1 MFPYKIV
8 DDVVILMPNKELN
21 IENAHLFKRWV
32 FDEFLNKGYNK
43 VFLVLSDVESIDS
56 FSLGVIVNILKSVSS
71 SGGFF
76 ALVSPNE
83 KVERVLSLTNLDRI
97 VKIYDTISEAMEE
110 VRRK

>member
-21 IENAHLFKRWV
+21 IENAHLFKKWV

-43 VFLVLSDVESIDS
+43 ILLVLSDVESIDS

-71 SGGFF
+71 VGGFF

-83 KVERVLSLTNLDRI
+83 KVERVLSITSLDRI

-110 VRRK
+110 VQRR